1 MMTAGKDLEQPLVN
15 IAQLSRAVGIHLII
29 ATQRLTPQIVTS
41 IIKANFPCRI
51 ACHVVCK
58 EDSLIIL
65 DRFGAEKLLCKG
77 NMLFSNCGEPSK
89 FQGSWVDE
97 ITDMVSLCYQIS
109 MQTNDEGIYELP
121 SPLALTQHIA
131 LLKGTMAQQFITDET
146 GKKMVAK
153 PAYDSMLEEVAC
165 SIVEYQASFV
175 SFIQRKFA
183 LGYDRASSIMN
194 QLESLGIVSSST
206 GGAREL

>member
-1 MMTAGKDLEQPLVN
+1 
-15 IAQLSRAVGIHLII
+15 
-29 ATQRLTPQIVTS
+29 
-41 IIKANFPCRI
+41 
-51 ACHVVCK
+51 
-58 EDSLIIL
+58 
-65 DRFGAEKLLCKG
+65 
-77 NMLFSNCGEPSK
+77 
-89 FQGSWVDE
+89 
-97 ITDMVSLCYQIS
+97 

-121 SPLALTQHIA
+121 SPLNRREDAEPVPYGQISFEYADSLFEDAARFVVTQQNAQISTLQRNFRIGLNRAGRLRDMLVEAGSVALSKDSSQNEVLIASETALTQHVA
-131 LLKGTMAQQFITDET
+131 QLKGTMAQQFITAET

-206 GGAREL
+206 GGARELLITDINEIKKLIDDSEKP